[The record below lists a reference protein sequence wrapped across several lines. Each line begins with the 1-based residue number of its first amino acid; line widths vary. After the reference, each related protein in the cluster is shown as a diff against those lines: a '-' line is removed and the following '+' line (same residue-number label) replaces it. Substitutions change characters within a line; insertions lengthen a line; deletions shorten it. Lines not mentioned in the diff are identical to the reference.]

1 MVSSVRFCWSS
12 GTIDVIQAVSPVR
25 VGEDVGIAV
34 GFEEGMDVGADVG
47 FDALRTPRGRGE
59 DVGTALGRK
68 VG

>member
-1 MVSSVRFCWSS
+1 M
-12 GTIDVIQAVSPVR
+12 R
-25 VGEDVGIAV
+25 VGADVGIAV

-47 FDALRTPRGRGE
+47 FDVLRTPRGRGE